1 MVNCVGVASQIWQ
14 GGWSNKW
21 LAINRQ
27 KCHFTQQITITCVWS
42 SFNSWYPRDIVLYFY
57 SFIND
62 TLVKSLK
69 ADSHC
74 TRRAMRYNWK
84 SYINHWHIIKVE
96 MIPTFSL
103 RKRHHWFIGTFG
115 RKRVQCERAF
125 ISHLSLSNNVTCLC
139 HSIILENCQHAC
151 SNLIG
156 TPKLVLKAKFCIAVI
171 LDSSM
176 PPPPPPPHTHTL
188 KKHGLSTPL
197 SGVWTVGRSLILC
210 LILIVS

>member
-27 KCHFTQQITITCVWS
+27 KCHFTQQMTITCVWS

-57 SFIND
+57 SFING
-62 TLVKSLK
+62 TLFKGL
-69 ADSHC
+69 
-74 TRRAMRYNWK
+74 
-84 SYINHWHIIKVE
+84 
-96 MIPTFSL
+96 
-103 RKRHHWFIGTFG
+103 
-115 RKRVQCERAF
+115 
-125 ISHLSLSNNVTCLC
+125 ISHLSLSSNVTYLC

-156 TPKLVLKAKFCIAVI
+156 THKLVLKTKFCIAAI

-176 PPPPPPPHTHTL
+176 PPPLPPPHTHIE
-188 KKHGLSTPL
+188 GAWP
-197 SGVWTVGRSLILC
+197 
-210 LILIVS
+210 VSSPFWYLDSREESDFMLNINC

>member
-27 KCHFTQQITITCVWS
+27 KCHFTQQMTITCLWS

-57 SFIND
+57 SFING
-62 TLVKSLK
+62 TLFKSL
-69 ADSHC
+69 
-74 TRRAMRYNWK
+74 
-84 SYINHWHIIKVE
+84 
-96 MIPTFSL
+96 
-103 RKRHHWFIGTFG
+103 
-115 RKRVQCERAF
+115 
-125 ISHLSLSNNVTCLC
+125 ISHLILSSNVTYLC

-156 TPKLVLKAKFCIAVI
+156 TPKLVLKAKFCIAAI

-176 PPPPPPPHTHTL
+176 PPPPHTL
-188 KKHGLSTPL
+188 KRHGQSPPL
-197 SGVWTVGRSLILC
+197 SGVWTVGRSLILW